1 MVKVF
6 IQNAIKMDKLL
17 DYAKDTGAV
26 TAGQVAKEVYEKSQQ
41 RCPTQ
46 TGKLKNSGSII
57 QTQTGYEVEYNTD
70 YALLVENKPQSM
82 LSSGTAHFLSGALA
96 EVTKGGVQIG

>member
-17 DYAKDTGAV
+17 DYAKDTGA
-26 TAGQVAKEVYEKSQQ
+26 AKEVYELSQQ

-46 TGKLKNSGSII
+46 TGKLKASGSIV
-57 QTQTGYEVEYNTD
+57 QTQTGYEVEYDTD
-70 YALLVENKPQSM
+70 YALMVENKPQSM
-82 LSSGTAHFLSGALA
+82 LSSGTAHFLSGSLA
-96 EVTKGGVQIG
+96 DITKGGVQIG